1 MYISNAL
8 QSIFETLE
16 IVEVQIR
23 QEIQDPIDHILD
35 AIKIDNY
42 CIYELKEPSLII
54 NEISQLG
61 GNLKDSLH
69 KLEKMQHKF
78 EKLEKQKKSWE
89 EQIDVIHEAMTKL
102 NQLRSENKNIIEDL
116 EDELDGI

>member
-42 CIYELKEPSLII
+42 CIL
-54 NEISQLG
+54 
-61 GNLKDSLH
+61 
-69 KLEKMQHKF
+69 M
-78 EKLEKQKKSWE
+78 
-89 EQIDVIHEAMTKL
+89 L
-102 NQLRSENKNIIEDL
+102 NFF
-116 EDELDGI
+116 